1 MQIKFI
7 ARVTG
12 LVIFRATAPEILV
25 SAALWHW

>member
-7 ARVTG
+7 AWVAG

-25 SAALWHW
+25 SAALCYW